1 MWGDEDKLVLQLFA
15 SKNTEALNEAF
26 TPAMVAEKL
35 TSEIEIS
42 SSEVEK
48 TGSEVD
54 FRPFHLIFFSRVCGE
69 METPSDSRKSDVE
82 NGALNAENGALRSV
96 ASSSLCRALI

>member
-1 MWGDEDKLVLQLFA
+1 MRVRERVGDEEKLVLQLFA
-15 SKNTEALNEAF
+15 SKNTEPSNEAF
-26 TPAMVAEKL
+26 TSVMIAEKL

-54 FRPFHLIFFSRVCGE
+54 FRPFHLMFVSRVRGE
-69 METPSDSRKSDVE
+69 MALPSESRK
-82 NGALNAENGALRSV
+82 
-96 ASSSLCRALI
+96 